1 MLLTA
6 LNKPQIVML
15 MLLTVGNKA
24 IFLTLM
30 FNTAENTYFVIKFT
44 WKKLKNFD
52 FHGVG
57 RHSTT
62 AKNVL
67 DMTNRLLRPAS
78 LDLAL
83 EIQKNKDHDWE
94 SAPPSDSHISPLV

>member
-1 MLLTA
+1 
-6 LNKPQIVML
+6 

-30 FNTAENTYFVIKFT
+30 FNTAENTYFVIIFA
-44 WKKLKNFD
+44 WKKQKNVD
-52 FHGVG
+52 FHGAG

-67 DMTNRLLRPAS
+67 DMKRYTRKKGVNSKRM
-78 LDLAL
+78 
-83 EIQKNKDHDWE
+83 
-94 SAPPSDSHISPLV
+94 HIR